1 MATYVNEVL
10 KEINDDPSL
19 LESTYKKNG
28 VNSPLEIIFKHAFV
42 PEEKFNL
49 PGPGVPP
56 YKASVQPLGL
66 SPTNMRKEL
75 TRFHLFKRVDKDLS
89 KAKRQQFF
97 IEMLEGLHP
106 DEAKVLIAI
115 KDQNLTSLYP
125 NITAK
130 VVACAGYIPI
140 TPAMVSEKQVT
151 AVTPSEE
158 PPKKVGR
165 SRGRPRKDSSP
176 QVTVTA

>member
-1 MATYVNEVL
+1 MGKYVNEVL

-28 VNSPLEIIFKHAFV
+28 VNSPLEIIFKHAFIK
-42 PEEKFNL
+42 EEKFNL

-66 SPTNMRKEL
+66 SPTNIRSEL
-75 TRFHLFKRVDKDLS
+75 KKFALFKRPDVS
-89 KAKRQQFF
+89 RTKREQFF
-97 IEMLEGLHP
+97 IEMLEGVHP
-106 DEAKVLIAI
+106 EEAKVLIAI
-115 KDQNLTSLYP
+115 KDQNLTNLYP

-140 TPAMVSEKQVT
+140 LPWMVNETKVT
-151 AVTPSEE
+151 ATIMPSEE

-165 SRGRPRKDSSP
+165 SRGRPRKNPSP
-176 QVTVTA
+176 QAEVTI